1 MVSVWTPTRTDRPPG
16 NHRQVGADMARGK
29 YKSGA
34 ESRAARE
41 QAIQTSEQLTRRCR
55 QLEQE
60 LTTERAERA
69 ESESALRSRNTEL
82 YRQTMEGSSEALD
95 QALANSAAT
104 KERLEN
110 RLESFS
116 DRVLA
121 VLKQYGFQMEPGG
134 WEALMLAMDRVLETG
149 RESRYLRRIKRN
161 RPAQLLDITRQAR
174 DTPYF
179 NDDPNP

>member
-1 MVSVWTPTRTDRPPG
+1 
-16 NHRQVGADMARGK
+16 MARGK
-29 YKSGA
+29 YKSSA

-60 LTTERAERA
+60 LATERAERA
-69 ESESALRSRNTEL
+69 ESEAALRSRSTEL
-82 YRQTMEGSSEALD
+82 YRQTMEGGSEALD

-104 KERLEN
+104 KDRLEN

-121 VLKQYGFQMEPGG
+121 VLEQYDFQMDLGG
-134 WEALMLAMDRVLETG
+134 FDALMLAMDRGLETG
-149 RESRYLRRIKRN
+149 RENRWLRRLKRN
-161 RPAQLLDITRQAR
+161 RAALLLDGMRQER
-174 DTPYF
+174 D
-179 NDDPNP
+179 NPHFDTSQ